1 MSTFVTNRY
10 NKTTFNSSS
19 YRQKSLLSRVINQKL
34 ANWSLVLKL
43 IICDHNQCSK
53 VADRTS
59 P

>member
-43 IICDHNQCSK
+43 IIGDHNQCSK